1 MNVIRIWSQLIRRNA
16 CIDAALLFALASIF
30 FCAPPALAQ
39 EPEPLQADQAPA
51 AATQGPA
58 NAGAALREIE
68 QLVAGLADE
77 EFLVNLGERLDIAE
91 QRLAE
96 EVTGRL
102 QGVPL
107 EQVDRSRLDSVI
119 RLLPRYGTAL
129 TELQRDL
136 NEAIAVTESTQESLR
151 RMEVTWATILKNTD
165 RADLPPELAAL
176 IGRVISEATT
186 GRQQASDRL
195 GGLVAVETRILGLR
209 SELDSLV
216 AEAEARNRALLADIF
231 RRDSRPAW
239 SALANFSGDSAGEG
253 LTIASDAVAFGVR
266 DLTSTH
272 RSRLVGHAV
281 AGLLLLV
288 VLLIMRRNPALTE
301 RIGSSAT
308 WSILNHPVALA
319 IVLTLA
325 FTQPLYPTAQP
336 SVQAIN
342 AIVFICAELVLL
354 SALLTNVRWWSLSL
368 VGIYLVAMTAF
379 FLLPFDSPLQRL
391 ALIAGALGGIVLMA
405 ATRRF
410 GRGRI
415 RRAQW
420 RFVFDFVLITFT
432 FLLITAVVGNTF
444 GAVAYASFIL
454 QAVLRSYLAA
464 LGLFTLNIVFRD
476 FIEILLDTKLAGHL
490 RSIQQNRTSITGVLK
505 KSISVVAVV
514 LWLWAILNAFRL
526 LEQVLAA
533 AQAAFNAS
541 WTVGQATISVGTIVV
556 FILSVWLAVY
566 VSRVTR
572 FFLDKDVLPRLDL
585 PRGVPAA
592 ISTGTHYLII
602 SGALVFGTAAAGLDL
617 TKLAIVVGALSVGIG
632 FGLQNIVNN
641 FISGLILLFE
651 RPIQVGDHVQV
662 QQLMGRVTRIGIRAS
677 TVRMYEGSEV
687 IVPNGDLIS
696 QQVINHTLSDRDR
709 RLELPVGVAYGT
721 DLEKARDVIES
732 AVNSVPKI
740 SNEPPPQV
748 LFTRFGDSSIDFRV
762 LFWIDEFDV
771 GLKMISDV
779 GMAISRELARE
790 GIQIPFPQR
799 DVHLYTSAP
808 AGADAG
814 KIESS

>member
-1 MNVIRIWSQLIRRNA
+1 MNVFRIWNQLTSRKA
-16 CIDAALLFALASIF
+16 CIDKGLPIALASVLLSAQPTI
-30 FCAPPALAQ
+30 AQ
-39 EPEPLQADQAPA
+39 EPATLPADQEPA
-51 AATQGPA
+51 AETQGRA

-68 QLVAGLADE
+68 QLLVRLGDEELVAGLS
-77 EFLVNLGERLDIAE
+77 ERLDRTE
-91 QRLAE
+91 QQLTE
-96 EVTGRL
+96 EVAGRL
-102 QGVPL
+102 QDKPM
-107 EQVDRSRLDSVI
+107 EQLDRSRLDSVL
-119 RLLPRYGTAL
+119 RLLPRYRNAL
-129 TELQRDL
+129 TDLQRDL
-136 NEAIAVTESTQESLR
+136 NQAIAVTESIQESLR
-151 RMEVTWATILKNTD
+151 QTEETWATILNNAE

-176 IGRVISEATT
+176 IERVITEATI
-186 GRQQASDRL
+186 GRQLASERL
-195 GGLVAVETRILGLR
+195 GGLVAIETRTIELR
-209 SELDSLV
+209 SQLDSLV
-216 AEAEARNRALLADIF
+216 DEAEARNRALLADIF
-231 RRDSRPAW
+231 RRDSTPAW
-239 SALANFSGDSAGEG
+239 TALANFSGDSAGEG
-253 LTIASDAVAFGVR
+253 LAAASDAVTFGVR
-266 DLTSTH
+266 DLSNAH
-272 RSRLVGHAV
+272 GSRLIGHVV
-281 AGLLLLV
+281 AGLLLLI
-288 VLLIMRRNPALTE
+288 VLLIMRRNPKLTE

-336 SVQAIN
+336 SVEAIN

-391 ALIAGALGGIVLMA
+391 TLIAGALGGIALMA

-420 RFVFDFVLITFT
+420 RFVFDFVLIAFIL
-432 FLLITAVVGNTF
+432 LLITAIVGNTF
-444 GAVAYASFIL
+444 GAVAYANFVL
-454 QAVLRSYLAA
+454 EAVLRSYLAA

-490 RSIQQNRTSITGVLK
+490 RSIQQSRISITLVLK
-505 KSISVVAVV
+505 KSITVIAVA
-514 LWLWAILNAFRL
+514 LWLWALLNAFRL
-526 LEQVLAA
+526 LDPVMAA
-533 AQAAFNAS
+533 GNAAFDAS
-541 WTVGQATISVGTIVV
+541 WTVGQATISVGTIAV
-556 FILSVWLAVY
+556 FVLSVWLAIY

-572 FFLDKDVLPRLDL
+572 FFLDEDVLPRLNL

-662 QQLMGRVTRIGIRAS
+662 GQLMGRVTRIGIRAS

-709 RLELPVGVAYGT
+709 RLELRVGVAYGT
-721 DLEKARDVIES
+721 DLEKARDVIEG
-732 AVNSVPKI
+732 AVNSVSRI
-740 SNEPPPQV
+740 SNEPPAQV
-748 LFTRFGDSSIDFRV
+748 LFTGFGDSSIDFRV
-762 LFWIDEFDV
+762 LFWIDDFDV
-771 GLKMISDV
+771 GLKTLSEV

-799 DVHLYTSAP
+799 DVHLHTLAP

-814 KIESS
+814 KT